1 MNVGTGFSVEVNRAN
16 GYLAVQSTNNCR
28 PRSVQLLATAGN
40 PD

>member
-28 PRSVQLLATAGN
+28 PRSVQLSVTASSL
-40 PD
+40 D